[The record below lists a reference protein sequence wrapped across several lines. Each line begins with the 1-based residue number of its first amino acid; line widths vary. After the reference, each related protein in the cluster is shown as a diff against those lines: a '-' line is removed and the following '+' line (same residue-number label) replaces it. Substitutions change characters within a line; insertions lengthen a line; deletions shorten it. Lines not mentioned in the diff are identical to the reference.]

1 MRTVSSLKRTM
12 TVLLTAALLAASAAG
27 CGKTGSSSAAGS
39 AAAVSKDEA
48 ITSGTSEAAGAAVS
62 TAVSGKD
69 AAQSSENAVDAKI
82 EYVTLG
88 GSGENGSGQE
98 NTGDGG
104 AGSGAS
110 TEKLPQFV
118 TESGESTKAL
128 EDLNEELD
136 TIRDKY
142 EEIRKQN
149 DGTWM
154 EIRSFV
160 AQNDRYLQVTTA
172 WNTYPTYGTQGD
184 LMTLA
189 YDRQTD
195 TAIRC
200 EDALVM
206 TGLTGDQLSQ
216 DVNQAYVR
224 SGMAGEVQYTG
235 MEGFVLEEDG
245 TVSEIYMKLRIK
257 EEQADVPYEAFF
269 SYDPVKQTIKP
280 AFEGLYEDK

>member
-1 MRTVSSLKRTM
+1 M
-12 TVLLTAALLAASAAG
+12 LLTAAFLAVSAGG
-27 CGKTGSSSAAGS
+27 CGKSASSASAGS
-39 AAAVSKDEA
+39 AEAVSKDEA
-48 ITSGTSEAAGAAVS
+48 IASATAEAAGAALS
-62 TAVSGKD
+62 TAVSGKKD
-69 AAQSSENAVDAKI
+69 AQGTENAVDAKI
-82 EYVTLG
+82 EYVMLG
-88 GSGENGSGQE
+88 GSGRESGSGQDD
-98 NTGDGG
+98 TGNGG
-104 AGSGAS
+104 TEEGAAE
-110 TEKLPQFV
+110 EKLPQFV

-128 EDLNEELD
+128 EDLNEELN
-136 TIRDKY
+136 TIRDRY
-142 EEIRKQN
+142 EEIRKQD

-160 AQNDRYLQVTTA
+160 TQNDRYLQVTTA

-189 YDRQTD
+189 YDKQTD

-200 EDALVM
+200 GDALVM

-216 DVNQAYVR
+216 DVNRAYVS